1 MNASNTDVIDVRK
14 LEKVFLE
21 TDAELRATR
30 SVISYLEQ
38 ENKHLRQVIEM
49 LITSKSPSL

>member
-1 MNASNTDVIDVRK
+1 MNEIDIHQ
-14 LEKVFLE
+14 LEKSFLDV
-21 TDAELRATR
+21 DAELRATR
-30 SVISYLEQ
+30 AVISNLEQ